1 MVKKTR
7 PYNMSFTMSRD
18 EKDQLEEM
26 TEYFKKN
33 KRMDISKSDVIRVAL
48 KRYYTIYLNYM
59 EKKNNEKKN

>member
-1 MVKKTR
+1 
-7 PYNMSFTMSRD
+7 MSFTMSRD